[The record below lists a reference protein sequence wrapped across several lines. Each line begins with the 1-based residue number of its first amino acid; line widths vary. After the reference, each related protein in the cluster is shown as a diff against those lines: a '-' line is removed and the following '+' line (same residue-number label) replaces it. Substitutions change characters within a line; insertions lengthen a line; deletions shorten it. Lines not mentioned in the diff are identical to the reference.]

1 MFSLIF
7 EKHAPLIEMPVSEKY
22 CPWIDK
28 DLRDLMRTR
37 DKLKKS
43 AVKGKSPILMDSYR
57 QIRNKVN
64 ALNVQLKKQH
74 YTNRIS
80 ACKGNMKES
89 WKAMNEFLNKRSK
102 SSSIDCLKES
112 GTETRNKKDVSNAM
126 NNFFCTI
133 GRDLADKIQL
143 AANPLLSG
151 EYEVNK
157 DKAKFNFKTIELKD
171 IRDAF
176 AKVKTTK
183 SFGVGNISSYF
194 LKLALP

>member
-1 MFSLIF
+1 
-7 EKHAPLIEMPVSEKY
+7 
-22 CPWIDK
+22 
-28 DLRDLMRTR
+28 
-37 DKLKKS
+37 
-43 AVKGKSPILMDSYR
+43 
-57 QIRNKVN
+57 
-64 ALNVQLKKQH
+64 
-74 YTNRIS
+74 
-80 ACKGNMKES
+80 
-89 WKAMNEFLNKRSK
+89 MNELLNKRSK

-171 IRDAF
+171 IGDAF
-176 AKVKTTK
+176 AKAKQERALGLT
-183 SFGVGNISSYF
+183 ISLVTF
-194 LKLALP
+194 